1 MQPYRWTALAAVA
14 GLALAATAAHAQA
27 PARQMVR
34 GVVTDAKPN
43 ALTIKGKDGKPV
55 TVGLADGWTV
65 AVMKPIDASE
75 IKEGSFIG
83 TAEMPQPDGVGKS
96 LEVHVFPPGVKMGEG
111 HYNWDLKPGSMM
123 TNGTVGK
130 VVVAKG
136 GREMDVVYSY
146 GTRHIIVPPKV
157 PIVQITAGDKALVKK
172 GVPVFIV
179 AASTPAGLMANSVS
193 VGVNGK
199 PPAM

>member
-1 MQPYRWTALAAVA
+1 MRTHHWTALAALA
-14 GLALAATAAHAQA
+14 GLTLTAAAQAQA
-27 PARQMVR
+27 PAARQVVR
-34 GVVTDAKPN
+34 GVITDAQAK
-43 ALTIKGKDGKPV
+43 ALVIKGKDGKPV

-83 TAEMPQPDGVGKS
+83 TAEMPQADGNGKS

-111 HYNWDLKPGSMM
+111 HYNWDLKPGAMM

-136 GREMDVVYSY
+136 GREMDVTYSY
-146 GTRHIIVPPKV
+146 GTRHIVVPSKV
-157 PIVQITAGDKALVKK
+157 PIVQITAGDKALIKK
-172 GVPVFIV
+172 GVAVFIV
-179 AASTPAGLMANSVS
+179 AAQTPGGLMSNSVS
-193 VGVNGK
+193 VGEKGK
-199 PPAM
+199 APPM